1 MKWNIK
7 FIKSAVEPGGYPDYL
22 IPEVALTGRS
32 NAGKSSFLNQFG
44 RQLVAKV
51 SNTPGKTRLI
61 NFFDVNEKYRFVD
74 LPGYGF
80 AKRSAEEE
88 ESWGPM
94 VEDYL
99 GQRPNLVGAI
109 LVMDCRRVWG
119 SDEERLKEFL
129 ERRGVPL
136 VIAATKI
143 DKIRKQDIEKQME
156 YIQGRS
162 HSPVFPVSNLQ
173 KVGASEVEAFCF
185 QNWIKTWDPK
195 KSLMPE
201 DFE

>member
-7 FIKSAVEPGGYPDYL
+7 FIKSAVEETGYPDFKL
-22 IPEVALTGRS
+22 PEIALTGRS

-44 RQLVAKV
+44 RQIIAKV
-51 SNTPGKTRLI
+51 SNTPGKTRLV
-61 NFFDVNEKYRFVD
+61 NFFEVNEKYRFVD

-99 GQRPNLVGAI
+99 GHRPNLVGAI
-109 LVMDCRRVWG
+109 LVMDCRREWG
-119 SDEERLKEFL
+119 TDEDRLKEFL

-136 VIAATKI
+136 IIAATKI
-143 DKIRKQDIEKQME
+143 DKLRKPEVEKQLAL
-156 YIQGRS
+156 IHQKS
-162 HSPVFPVSNLQ
+162 HSVVFPVSNLQ
-173 KVGASEVEAFCF
+173 NQGAIEVESHCF
-185 QNWIKTWDPK
+185 QKWIKTWDPK
-195 KSLMPE
+195 DRLLPE
-201 DFE
+201 DYE

>member
-1 MKWNIK
+1 MKFNIK
-7 FIKSAVEPGGYPDYL
+7 FVTSAVDLAGYPEAK
-22 IPEVALTGRS
+22 IPEIALTGRS

-61 NFFDVNEKYRFVD
+61 NFFDVNSKYRFVD

-80 AKRSAEEE
+80 AKRSAAEE

-99 GQRPNLVGAI
+99 GKRPNLVGAI
-109 LVMDCRRVWG
+109 LLMDCRREWG
-119 SDEERLKEFL
+119 FDEDRLKEFL

-136 VIAATKI
+136 IIAATKV
-143 DKIRKQDIEKQME
+143 DKLKKHEVE
-156 YIQGRS
+156 S
-162 HSPVFPVSNLQ
+162 HLVRIHKISHLPVFPVSNTQ
-173 KVGASEVEAFCF
+173 NTGAPEVEEYCF
-185 QNWIKTWDPK
+185 ETWVKEWDPENA
-195 KSLMPE
+195 LLPE